1 MASILPLQEKIFD
14 FVIIGAGMA
23 GASAAYFLAQDGE
36 GDAADR
42 VLLLEMEA
50 QPGYHTTSRSAA
62 LYTEAYGNAAIR
74 ALTSAG
80 RTFLLA
86 PPDGFTDTPL
96 LTPRGVMF
104 IGRADQQAALDEV
117 FTSAALHVDSIHHLN
132 EADVRERIPVVRPG
146 YAAAGVLEA
155 DAMDMDVNALHQ
167 GFLRGARRHGA
178 ELRTNARVDGL
189 TRRDGAWRI
198 SLGHEEISAK
208 VIINAAGAWCDK
220 IAALAGAETV
230 GLVPKRR
237 TAILFDGP
245 TDQAFAA
252 WPALIDADEEFY
264 ARPESGALMG
274 SPADET
280 PMEPCDVQPEELDIA
295 IAVDRLQQA
304 TSLEIPRVIRS
315 WAGLRSF
322 VEDKTPVVGFDAKV
336 DGFFWL
342 AGQGGYGIQTAPSM
356 GRVSAALALGRDVPE
371 DLQAFGVS
379 AADLS
384 PARATLRKGK
394 D

>member
-50 QPGYHTTSRSAA
+50 QPGYHTTGRSAA

>member
-1 MASILPLQEKIFD
+1 MESSIFVTQVETFD
-14 FVIIGAGMA
+14 FAIIGAGMA
-23 GASAAYFLAQDGE
+23 GASAAYFLAGE
-36 GDAADR
+36 GR
-42 VLLLEMEA
+42 VVLLEMES
-50 QPGYHTTSRSAA
+50 QPGYHTTGRSAA
-62 LYTEAYGNAAIR
+62 LYTEAYGNAPIR
-74 ALTSAG
+74 ALTSSG
-80 RTFLLA
+80 RKFLTE
-86 PPDGFTDTPL
+86 PPDGFSEAPIL
-96 LTPRGVMF
+96 SPRGVMF
-104 IGRADQQAALDEV
+104 IGREDQLAALEEV
-117 FTSAALHVDSIHHLN
+117 YTSASENVDTIQRLT
-132 EADVRERIPVVRPG
+132 EAEVRERVPVVRPG

-167 GFLRGARRHGA
+167 GFLRGARRSGTQ
-178 ELRTNARVDGL
+178 LRPNARVEKLERDG
-189 TRRDGAWRI
+189 GAWRI
-198 SLGHEEISAK
+198 HVGQEQFLAK
-208 VIINAAGAWCDK
+208 VVINAAGAWCDVV
-220 IAALAGAETV
+220 ADLAGAQRV

-245 TDQAFAA
+245 PGQNFAD
-252 WPALIDADEEFY
+252 WPALIDGDEEFY

-304 TSLEIPRVIRS
+304 TTLEIRRIIRS

-322 VEDKTPVVGFDAKV
+322 VADKTPVVGFDPGV

-356 GRVSAALALGRDVPE
+356 GRVSAALASDKEVPD
-371 DLQAFGVS
+371 DLKAFGVA

-384 PARATLRKGK
+384 PARFASQNGES
-394 D
+394 

>member
-50 QPGYHTTSRSAA
+50 QPGYHTTGRSAA

-304 TSLEIPRVIRS
+304 TSLEIPGVIRS